1 MSAAQT
7 DREQL
12 LSWIDWLIDWLLIFF
27 FFDFFSVSEEFTAS
41 RFYSLIFPF
50 KNRGLLLGVE
60 DFSFSGGASLM
71 RIFFFFLAYAWVK
84 ERGINLSQGGNIS
97 IFLSGPQL
105 ISVAAESNMKSVTV
119 WMCVHIFLLLLGE
132 RWNVEITCNCGQ
144 IVNCHS
150 RAETL
155 WHQFIIVRAHFL
167 HGSTFLMQELS
178 ERARLSRSF
187 IVCSK
192 MLMCVNVVAE
202 RFDYTL
208 FNCHP

>member
-71 RIFFFFLAYAWVK
+71 RIIFFFLAYAWVK

-97 IFLSGPQL
+97 IFLSGPQYE
-105 ISVAAESNMKSVTV
+105 VRH
-119 WMCVHIFLLLLGE
+119 CVDVRSHLSSAL
-132 RWNVEITCNCGQ
+132 RWEVKCGNNVQLWADCELSQSCRN
-144 IVNCHS
+144 
-150 RAETL
+150 TL
-155 WHQFIIVRAHFL
+155 TPVHYCQGAFSARVHFSHAGVVRARKVIPL
-167 HGSTFLMQELS
+167 LY
-178 ERARLSRSF
+178 
-187 IVCSK
+187 
-192 MLMCVNVVAE
+192 CV
-202 RFDYTL
+202 
-208 FNCHP
+208 